1 MLFSKKTEAEVASKT
16 AADVVKDWIKD
27 IVIALII
34 ALIIR
39 ALFVQ
44 AFRIPSGSMI
54 PTLLIGDHILVEKV
68 TYRFREPK
76 RFEII
81 VFKFPL
87 DRKVDYIKRI
97 IGLPGD
103 VVKIVNKQVYVNGHK
118 LNEPY
123 VQHTD
128 PNVVPA
134 DVSPRDNYGPV
145 KVPKG
150 HLFVMGDNRDNSYD
164 SRFWGFVP
172 IKDVI
177 GRAFIIYFSCDSKS
191 FFSLQCLTHIRWR
204 RIGKLIH

>member
-1 MLFSKKTEAEVASKT
+1 MENAAGGKTL
-16 AADVVKDWIKD
+16 KDKLYGWIKD
-27 IVIALII
+27 IAIALVI

-54 PTLLIGDHILVEKV
+54 PTLLVGDHILVEKI

-76 RFEII
+76 RREII

-87 DRKVDYIKRI
+87 DPSKDYIKRV

-103 VVKIVNKQVYVNGHK
+103 TVQIVNKQVYINGK
-118 LNEPY
+118 RLIEPY
-123 VQHTD
+123 VLHTD
-128 PNVVPA
+128 PNILPA
-134 DVSPRDNYGPV
+134 SVSPRDNYGPV
-145 KVPKG
+145 RVPKNEF
-150 HLFVMGDNRDNSYD
+150 FVMGDNRDNSFD

-172 IKDVI
+172 KKDII
-177 GRAFIIYFSCDSKS
+177 GKAFIIYFSIYIHGNNPLKWV
-191 FFSLQCLTHIRWR
+191 RWK